1 MGYQGLLRG
10 GKSGIS
16 GEFEEF
22 VIFHPGE
29 ELGSLVVGENFE
41 ESRVMHSVYF
51 FEVCFCF

>member
-29 ELGSLVVGENFE
+29 ELGSLVVGESFE
-41 ESRVMHSVYF
+41 DSRVVHRVYF
-51 FEVCFCF
+51 F